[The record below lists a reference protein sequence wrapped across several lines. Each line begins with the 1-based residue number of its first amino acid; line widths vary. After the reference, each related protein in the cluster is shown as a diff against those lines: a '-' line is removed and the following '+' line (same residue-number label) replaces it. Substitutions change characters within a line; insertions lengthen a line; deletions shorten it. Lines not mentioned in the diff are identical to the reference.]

1 MPFHQDLLTLA
12 RQMVDR
18 NPAAPLEAELRR
30 AVSTAYYA
38 LFHLLIHE
46 GTNRLVAAA
55 NLRSRVARTFDHK
68 CMNTVCKEFAW
79 LPPNPAGQHVHSSG
93 VVIPNGVVVIA
104 SEFVTLQ
111 DARINADYN
120 TAITWH
126 HLQAEAQVASAEL
139 AFGEWPAVQAD
150 PGTDLFLA
158 ELWCRGIP
166 KRS

>member
-1 MPFHQDLLTLA
+1 MPFHLDLLALA

-46 GTNRLVAAA
+46 GTTRLVTAA
-55 NLRSRVARTFDHK
+55 NLRSRIARTFEHK
-68 CMNTVCKEFAW
+68 YMNAVCKEFSG
-79 LPPNPAGQHVHSSG
+79 LLPNPAGQHVHSSG
-93 VVIPNGVVVIA
+93 VVILSGVITIA

-111 DARINADYN
+111 DSRLSADYN
-120 TAITWH
+120 TAITWN
-126 HLQAEAQVASAEL
+126 QFEAEAQVASAEL

-150 PGTDLFLA
+150 PGTDFFLA